1 MKKIYVSVAALVAMG
16 AGVLWWVSS
25 VSPEKY
31 SGYANSSKT
40 LSVVTTLFP
49 LAEFARAV
57 GGEYADVTLLLPP
70 GIESHAFEP
79 TPSDIVRIN
88 RSDIF
93 VYTGKAMEPWAED
106 MRKSIHAT
114 VSIVDSSEG
123 ITLLKESEGAEH
135 EADEDQHFDE
145 MDPHIWLDF
154 GNAARMVSTIEKAF
168 IVRDPSRAE
177 VYRKNAESYREEL
190 RALDREYRQTL
201 ASCKTRSIVYGGH
214 YAFGYLVA
222 AYDLEYRSAQGLA
235 PDAEP
240 SAKDIATLV
249 RQVKE
254 NNIRYIFYEKLASP
268 KIAEAIAR
276 ETGATLL
283 LLNAGHNV
291 GKDDIA
297 RGTTFLDILRSNLS
311 NLRIGLE
318 CR

>member
-1 MKKIYVSVAALVAMG
+1 MKKVYVSVAALVVLG
-16 AGVLWWVSS
+16 AGVLWWARS
-25 VSPEKY
+25 VLPQKY
-31 SGYANSSKT
+31 SEDTDSPKT

-70 GIESHAFEP
+70 GVESHAFEP
-79 TPSDIVRIN
+79 TPSDIVNID
-88 RSDIF
+88 RSNIF

-106 MRKSIHAT
+106 MRKSIRAT
-114 VSIVDSSEG
+114 VSVVDSSEG
-123 ITLLKESEGAEH
+123 IMLLKESEVAHMSDDDDHSG
-135 EADEDQHFDE
+135 

-154 GNAARMVSTIEKAF
+154 GNAARMVSNIEKAF
-168 IVRDPSRAE
+168 IARDPSRAE
-177 VYRKNAESYREEL
+177 AYRKNAEDYREEL

-201 ASCKTRSIVYGGH
+201 ATCKTRSIVYGGH
-214 YAFGYLVA
+214 YVFGYLAA

-254 NNIRYIFYEKLASP
+254 NNIRYIFYEELASP
-268 KIAEAIAR
+268 KIAETIAR

-311 NLRIGLE
+311 NLRTGLE

>member
-1 MKKIYVSVAALVAMG
+1 MKKLYVSVAGLVVLG
-16 AGVLWWVSS
+16 AGVLWWVRSDA
-25 VSPEKY
+25 PEKY
-31 SGYANSSKT
+31 LGDTHSSKT

-70 GIESHAFEP
+70 GVESHAFEP
-79 TPSDIVRIN
+79 TPSDIVNID

-106 MRKSIHAT
+106 MRKSIRAT
-114 VSIVDSSEG
+114 VSVVDSSEG
-123 ITLLKESEGAEH
+123 VTFLKELE
-135 EADEDQHFDE
+135 EADHETNEDRHYGG

-154 GNAARMVSTIEKAF
+154 GNAARMVSNIEKAF
-168 IVRDPSRAE
+168 VAQDPSRAE
-177 VYRKNAESYREEL
+177 AYRKNAEDYREEL

-201 ASCKTRSIVYGGH
+201 ATCKTRSIVYGGH
-214 YAFGYLVA
+214 YAFGYLA
-222 AYDLEYRSAQGLA
+222 SSYGLEYRAAQGLA

-240 SAKDIATLV
+240 SAQDIATLV

-254 NNIRYIFYEKLASP
+254 DGIRYIFYEELASP
-268 KIAEAIAR
+268 KIADTIAR
-276 ETGATLL
+276 ETGAKLL

-297 RGTTFLDILRSNLS
+297 QGTTFLDILRSNLS
-311 NLRIGLE
+311 SLKTGLE